1 MRKIGKNSIEFE
13 NVFLRATSTV
23 AGPKESKG
31 PLGKYFDVHFND
43 SHCGQENWEQAEIK
57 MQQMA
62 IDLVLEKTGLNIKN
76 IDAI

>member
-31 PLGKYFDVHFND
+31 PLGKYFDVHLTIVIV
-43 SHCGQENWEQAEIK
+43 GK
-57 MQQMA
+57 
-62 IDLVLEKTGLNIKN
+62 KTGNKLK
-76 IDAI
+76 